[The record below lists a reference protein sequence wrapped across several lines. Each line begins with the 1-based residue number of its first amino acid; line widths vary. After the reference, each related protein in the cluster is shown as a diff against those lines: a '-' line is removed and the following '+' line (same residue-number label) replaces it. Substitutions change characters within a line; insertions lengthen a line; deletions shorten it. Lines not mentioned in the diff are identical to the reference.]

1 MNDSRLEEQIRSL
14 RPASL
19 PPDLLARMAQPPLA
33 MNPRRTRKILRV
45 VFGAGLAVAAA
56 VAIMAHWPAP
66 PVTPTAAAPS
76 VSIRQ
81 QRSVLLDTRTLA
93 VLHRDGRTW
102 EVAEQQWRDDNLALC
117 SAVPVQ
123 VQSAAIRREIV
134 CQPVDFY

>member
-1 MNDSRLEEQIRSL
+1 MNHPHLEKEIRSL
-14 RPASL
+14 RPAPL
-19 PPDLLARMAQPPLA
+19 PQDLLARMAQPPPVA
-33 MNPRRTRKILRV
+33 HSRPARKVLRV
-45 VFGAGLAVAAA
+45 VFGTALAVAAA

-66 PVTPTAAAPS
+66 TVIPSAAPPS
-76 VSIRQ
+76 LSIRQ

-102 EVAEQQWRDDNLALC
+102 EMAEQRWRDDDLALC

-123 VQSAAIRREIV
+123 VRSARIRREIV